1 MYSIHAKARHCFLWD
16 LLLEICSRLKVPQFR
31 RRFCR
36 KRKPVTGFC
45 FLMALSMMA
54 LNRFPLLL
62 QEWGGEWRKLDP
74 SDPSGQGSQPLCF
87 DTTNSVLQPALCSS
101 HKQPPLPGQ
110 PGEKRSSSISS
121 IVWKWKDQLGHRGK
135 GGSRSLRSERRPQR
149 RTRRAVVAVSAAP
162 DAGLANSRDVRKL
175 MQGNLSLGIGGGR
188 GRRTHL
194 AVKNTRRD
202 SHFQGPGRKEA
213 GQESQIEDNGLLT
226 PPSRRHKTRKAVAL
240 SLPKGHRGGWASR
253 LGIQWQPDV
262 QTAQMDLLL
271 QTEGKAMPRAE
282 ARTKGRGG
290 QVDTSDQDW
299 AKHVRLGGAEGL
311 RRSPWCA
318 PGDPGSAL
326 SVHRQTPPWFTGDDL
341 RKLRLLAHGQ
351 VISKARVPAHG
362 QVLRVGLSSGK
373 VQSALSVDP
382 DRLCSEGSCGLIK
395 RPGDLYEVLAF
406 HLDRV
411 LGLHRSLPAVAR
423 RFHSALLP
431 YRYTDGMARPIIWW
445 APDVRH
451 LDDRDNDQNSIMLGW
466 LQYQALLQLRC
477 GMPGSRA
484 PLNQAPCLGI
494 QHGEWA
500 RLALFDFLLQVHD
513 RLDRC
518 CCGFQPE
525 PSDPCLEEML
535 REKCRNPAD
544 LKLVHILVRG
554 TDPSH
559 LAFIDNAGKPGHP
572 EGQLN
577 FRLLE
582 GIDGFPKSA
591 VSVLASG
598 CLQNMLLKSLW
609 TDQEFWESQ
618 GGYQGLKDL
627 LQTIDRR
634 GQILLEYIRHQNLTI
649 VKDESL

>member
-1 MYSIHAKARHCFLWD
+1 MAGSPGLSFLKA
-16 LLLEICSRLKVPQFR
+16 PQFR

-62 QEWGGEWRKLDP
+62 QEWGGDWWELDP
-74 SDPSGQGSQPLCF
+74 ADPSGQGGQPLCF
-87 DTTNSVLQPALCSS
+87 DTTNSVLQPALRSS
-101 HKQPPLPGQ
+101 HKQPSLPGQ
-110 PGEKRSSSISS
+110 PGEERSSSNSS
-121 IVWKWKDQLGHRGK
+121 IVWKRKDQLGHRGR
-135 GGSRSLRSERRPQR
+135 GGGRSLRSERKPRR

-162 DAGLANSRDVRKL
+162 DAGLANSRDVRKP
-175 MQGNLSLGIGGGR
+175 MEGNLSLGTSGAR
-188 GRRTHL
+188 DRRTQIHL
-194 AVKNTRRD
+194 AVKNTQRD

-213 GQESQIEDNGLLT
+213 VRESQIEDNGLLT
-226 PPSRRHKTRKAVAL
+226 QPSRRHRIGKSVAL
-240 SLPKGHRGGWASR
+240 SLSKGPRGGWPPR
-253 LGIQWQPDV
+253 LRIQRQPVV
-262 QTAQMDLLL
+262 QTAQMDLPL
-271 QTEGKAMPRAE
+271 QTEGKAMPGAE
-282 ARTKGRGG
+282 ARIKGRGG
-290 QVDTSDQDW
+290 QVDASDQDW
-299 AKHVRLGGAEGL
+299 EEHIRLAGAEGL

-326 SVHRQTPPWFTGDDL
+326 SVHRQTPPWFTEDDL

-351 VISKARVPAHG
+351 VISKVRVPAHG
-362 QVLRVGLSSGK
+362 QVLRVGLSDGE
-373 VQSALSVDP
+373 VQSAISVDP
-382 DRLCSEGSCGLIK
+382 DWLCSEGSCGLIK

-411 LGLHRSLPAVAR
+411 LGLQRSLPAVAR

-431 YRYTDGMARPIIWW
+431 YRYTDGTARPIIWW

-451 LDDRDNDQNSIMLGW
+451 LDDRDNDQNSFVLGW

-484 PLNQAPCLGI
+484 PLDRAPCLGI

-535 REKCRNPAD
+535 REKCRNPAE

-554 TDPSH
+554 SDPSH
-559 LAFIDNAGKPGHP
+559 LVFIDNAGKPGHP
-572 EGQLN
+572 EGELN
-577 FRLLE
+577 FRLLQ

-609 TDQEFWESQ
+609 GDQEFWESQ

-634 GQILLEYIRHQNLTI
+634 GQILLEYIRNQNLTT